1 MQSHSG
7 GPGQSQSP
15 DRAKCIS
22 HLRDTNVPM
31 KSTTLKNQYNRLL
44 QHFFG
49 YENKKFFTLFLDR
62 GRSVCCLMSRVQ
74 VIN

>member
-31 KSTTLKNQYNRLL
+31 KSTTFKNQYNRLL

-49 YENKKFFTLFLDR
+49 YENKRKKILLYII
-62 GRSVCCLMSRVQ
+62 SRQRTFSLLSDVSC
-74 VIN
+74 